1 MLAIAVAGLPGC
13 GAGNQRID
21 LIARF
26 GEAQK
31 SPDAGAFT
39 LTEATLAGQKSLAIA
54 IAPVGASRLGWHLQ
68 VPRGAWLWVSIGLQ
82 PEAWTRE
89 GDGVTFTASVS
100 SAGTTTALGEQRLE
114 PFADS
119 GDRKWFPLR
128 LSLSDYAGKEVDILL
143 TTTASAA
150 GQPADQR
157 NDLALWG
164 APEIVV
170 R

>member
-1 MLAIAVAGLPGC
+1 MLAMAVAALSRC
-13 GAGNQRID
+13 GGQEPID

-31 SPDAGAFT
+31 SPDASVFT
-39 LTEATLAGQKSLAIA
+39 LTEATLAGGKNRAIA
-54 IAPVGASRLGWHLQ
+54 IAPVDASRLGWHLQ

-82 PEAWTRE
+82 PEAWTKE

-100 SAGTTTALGEQRLE
+100 SAGTTTALAEQRIE

-119 GDRKWFPLR
+119 GDRKWFPIR
-128 LSLSDYAGKEVDILL
+128 VSLSDYAGKEVDLVL

-150 GQPADQR
+150 GHPADQR